1 MKMKWL
7 ALVTAAALGLTACGN
22 KDKQASAP
30 APDAPAQTA
39 SGNTAGTPA
48 PADKQAEEA
57 KPVVSSGNFLA
68 DAAALQAAEDALK
81 ALPQFGGKPVNIF
94 QNIHF
99 YGGKRPRIIAEIQD
113 PNHPDNIDH
122 YEFEDGKWSEP
133 QPVRISGGGNMKD
146 NVFPLDEIKFADIAK
161 IAQAYGEK
169 AKEVEAK
176 ETDLPHVYYSLS
188 VPTGKKRWITGFLKT
203 DRAEYAFEFN
213 NDGTL
218 KSFKKR

>member
-99 YGGKRPRIIAEIQD
+99 YGGERPRIVAEIQD
-113 PNHPDNIDH
+113 PNNPDNIDH

-146 NVFPLDEIKFADIAK
+146 NVFPLAESQVCRYCENHSGFQRKSQRSKRGRCGVGSCVLLFVCADR
-161 IAQAYGEK
+161 QNQWY
-169 AKEVEAK
+169 
-176 ETDLPHVYYSLS
+176 TSNLS
-188 VPTGKKRWITGFLKT
+188 T
-203 DRAEYAFEFN
+203 DRAEYEFEFN
-213 NDGTL
+213 KDGSL